1 MSIQLNANFENYP
14 RFVSLYVISNAQT
27 EDKEI
32 S

>member
-1 MSIQLNANFENYP
+1 MSIQLNANIENYP
-14 RFVSLYVISNAQT
+14 RFVCKYVISNAQT

>member
-1 MSIQLNANFENYP
+1 MSIQLSAKIENYP
-14 RFVSLYVISNAQT
+14 RFVCKYVISNAQT